1 MPSAP
6 AKTENAGRGARLD
19 SWKEIAAYLL
29 WLSQSAVEQH
39 VPTIRITM
47 IGCCRW

>member
-1 MPSAP
+1 MPWAH

-29 WLSQSAVEQH
+29 WLSQSAAEQH

>member
-1 MPSAP
+1 
-6 AKTENAGRGARLD
+6 
-19 SWKEIAAYLL
+19 L
-29 WLSQSAVEQH
+29 WLSQSAAEQH